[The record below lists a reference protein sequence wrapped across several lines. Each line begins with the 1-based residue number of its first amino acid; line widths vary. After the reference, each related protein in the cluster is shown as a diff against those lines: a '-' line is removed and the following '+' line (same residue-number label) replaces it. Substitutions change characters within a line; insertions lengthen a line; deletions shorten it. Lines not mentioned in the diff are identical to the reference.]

1 MKKSIKKLL
10 SVLLILT
17 FGVSMLTACGSN
29 KTDDVSNN
37 VTESPADTTAP
48 TTAPTAAPT
57 VTEEPVVDLGGL
69 EITIGDWWSP
79 ETPAEPTNQQ
89 EEDTL
94 AYRTM
99 IQEKYNFTMKQ
110 ANIGEWGSYQE
121 LYTTSVMSGE
131 PAAQIFLLD
140 QRWLA
145 QPLANGLFYDLS
157 TLDCLDFSESKWNQ
171 SVINEMTAGNSI
183 YGMAVGKPDPRGGV
197 FWNKR
202 LFQEAGL
209 DPDLPYDLQKNNEW
223 TWKKYEEICKTLTRD
238 TNNDGTV
245 DTYAMANFSADI
257 FSSVLAGNDARYI
270 GRDANGKFYNGALEP
285 QFLEAVQWVIGL
297 KTLGYEMPQPEGAN
311 WDWFI
316 SAFHDAKVAMTFAEQ
331 YKVGNW
337 ADMTDD
343 WGFVLPPKPTADKPN
358 SVYYFDNVV
367 VIPSC
372 YDAETAE
379 KIAYA
384 YNLWTNPTPGYEDQT
399 DAWKDVYYPRFRD
412 ARAVDETLTMMYDPS
427 TVINSDSIQLVYGTD
442 RGPDFEWDVYG
453 LSKTPAEKLD
463 ELTGKWQSLIDDA
476 NK

>member
-1 MKKSIKKLL
+1 
-10 SVLLILT
+10 
-17 FGVSMLTACGSN
+17 
-29 KTDDVSNN
+29 
-37 VTESPADTTAP
+37 
-48 TTAPTAAPT
+48 
-57 VTEEPVVDLGGL
+57 
-69 EITIGDWWSP
+69 
-79 ETPAEPTNQQ
+79 
-89 EEDTL
+89 
-94 AYRTM
+94 
-99 IQEKYNFTMKQ
+99 
-110 ANIGEWGSYQE
+110 
-121 LYTTSVMSGE
+121 
-131 PAAQIFLLD
+131 
-140 QRWLA
+140 
-145 QPLANGLFYDLS
+145 
-157 TLDCLDFSESKWNQ
+157 LDCLDFSESKWNQ

-202 LFQEAGL
+202 LFQDAGL

-223 TWKKYEEICKTLTRD
+223 TWKKYEEICKKLTRD

-337 ADMTDD
+337 ADMSDD

-379 KIAYA
+379 KIAFA

-427 TVINSDSIQLVYGTD
+427 TVINSDCIQLVYGTD